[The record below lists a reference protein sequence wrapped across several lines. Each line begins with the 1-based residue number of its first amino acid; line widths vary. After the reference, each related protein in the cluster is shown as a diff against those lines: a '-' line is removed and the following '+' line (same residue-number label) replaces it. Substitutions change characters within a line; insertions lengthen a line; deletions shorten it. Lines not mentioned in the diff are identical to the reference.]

1 MLLPEVVKEV
11 KRIFRILLTTTIV
24 RMHFCKA
31 IKEKE
36 NELGNNSDNNS
47 ENDEDNDSDDDF
59 CQAHQKEVADV
70 SAGKVE
76 LDDSEEDFFVK
87 PIH

>member
-1 MLLPEVVKEV
+1 M
-11 KRIFRILLTTTIV
+11 TI
-24 RMHFCKA
+24 
-31 IKEKE
+31 
-36 NELGNNSDNNS
+36 
-47 ENDEDNDSDDDF
+47 F

-87 PIH
+87 PIHKTISHECETTC

>member
-1 MLLPEVVKEV
+1 MM
-11 KRIFRILLTTTIV
+11 RTTTLMTI
-24 RMHFCKA
+24 
-31 IKEKE
+31 
-36 NELGNNSDNNS
+36 
-47 ENDEDNDSDDDF
+47 F

-87 PIH
+87 PIHKNHLT

>member
-1 MLLPEVVKEV
+1 
-11 KRIFRILLTTTIV
+11 
-24 RMHFCKA
+24 MHFCKA

-59 CQAHQKEVADV
+59 LSSPSKRGC
-70 SAGKVE
+70 
-76 LDDSEEDFFVK
+76 
-87 PIH
+87 